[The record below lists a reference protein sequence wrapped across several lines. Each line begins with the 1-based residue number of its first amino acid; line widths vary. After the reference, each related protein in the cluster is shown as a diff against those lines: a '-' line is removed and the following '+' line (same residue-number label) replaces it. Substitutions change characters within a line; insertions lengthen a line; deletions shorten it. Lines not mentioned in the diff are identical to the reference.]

1 MRFLATL
8 EINWGLF
15 SSSNGDV
22 CVKSSEVSFCK
33 CAKGK
38 KLSISRTSLR
48 EHEVLGART
57 RSQTFGEEDTNDEE
71 WDVEEKKDDVEV
83 EGTAFKYP
91 VKLDEEISFQR
102 PSPKFRYC
110 ICQNRNDG
118 DSYIACIRG
127 EKCVLNGW
135 AHSECVGIS
144 REAVSRLRNLWVCP
158 MCVLEETK

>member
-1 MRFLATL
+1 MFVLNPLKSLFASATKEKNFPYRVRL
-8 EINWGLF
+8 SENMKFWEPGL
-15 SSSNGDV
+15 GL
-22 CVKSSEVSFCK
+22 K
-33 CAKGK
+33 
-38 KLSISRTSLR
+38 
-48 EHEVLGART
+48 
-57 RSQTFGEEDTNDEE
+57 TFGEEDTNDEE
-71 WDVEEKKDDVEV
+71 WDVEERKDDVEV